1 MTRKDYEKIAHT
13 VYTASRYANMGNCGR
28 PAPTADMVLENLAE
42 QLADIL
48 ADDNSRFDRV
58 RFLEACGF

>member
-1 MTRKDYEKIAHT
+1 
-13 VYTASRYANMGNCGR
+13 MGNCGK

-48 ADDNSRFDRV
+48 ANENDRFDRA